1 MIGPESPYQIL
12 FEPVPIGPVTAPNR
26 FFQVAHCNGL
36 GHRFP
41 KSLAALRGMKAE
53 GGWGVV
59 CTEEVEIHHTSDLSP
74 FHEGRL
80 WNDDDIHGLK
90 IMVEAVHQHQSLA
103 AIELVYSGMNST
115 NLYSRVPPMGPRSMG
130 ISGGCG
136 FDPVQSR
143 RMDKEDIRNVRRWH
157 RNAALRAKQA
167 GFDIIYCYAG
177 HGLTLPMQFMMR
189 RYNDRTDEYGG
200 SLENR
205 VRFFREII
213 EETKDAVGDRCAVA
227 VRFAVDELLGDYGI
241 TSEGEGHDIVAM
253 LAELPDLWDVNIS
266 GWTNDS
272 ATSRFAKEGYQ
283 ERYTAFVK
291 KLTTKPVVGVGRY
304 TSPDSMVSAVKR
316 GVLDFIGAAR
326 PSIAD
331 PFLPNK
337 IKNGQL
343 EDIRE
348 CIGCNICVAGDM
360 KVVPIRCT
368 QNPTMGEEWRRGWHP
383 EKISAKKSNKPILV
397 IGGGPAGLECA
408 RALGQRGYD
417 VTLTDSR
424 REIGGR
430 VLRESALPGL
440 SEWRRVAEWRL
451 AKPQSRDNVQM
462 FPGSTMSVQDVLD
475 TGIRDVIVATGCHYR
490 RDGIGR
496 TIHSPIPGHDLAE
509 VFTPDDLMD
518 GKRPRGKVLIY
529 DDDHFYMGGVLA
541 ELLATQGCDVTV
553 VTAAPQISYW
563 TQFTLEQEKIE
574 KKLLGLGVRF
584 LTRHTPQAI
593 YQHAVALECA
603 ITGAITSVERDGVVL
618 VTDRKPHDTLYQQ
631 LKPHLEAG
639 TLNSLKIIG
648 DAEAPSTIAQA
659 VYAGHLAAREF
670 DEIINPDLTPFK
682 LERPLYGHDFFA
694 DKVRTQ
700 IS

>member
-1 MIGPESPYQIL
+1 MGPTLHRTSVIPDWAASMDQRYKILFDKVKIGPIE
-12 FEPVPIGPVTAPNR
+12 APNR
-26 FFQVAHCNGL
+26 FYQVAHCNGM

-41 KSLAALRGMKAE
+41 KSLARLRGVKAE

-59 CTEEVEIHHTSDLSP
+59 CTEEVEIHHTSDLAP

-80 WNDDDIHGLK
+80 WNDDDMAGLRL
-90 IMVEAVHQHQSLA
+90 MADAVHEHGSLA

-115 NLYSRVPPMGPRSMG
+115 NLYSRLPPMGPRSMG

-136 FDPVQSR
+136 YDPVQSR

-157 RNAALRAKQA
+157 RNAAIRAKKS
-167 GFDIIYCYAG
+167 GFNIIYCYAG

-213 EETKDAVGDRCAVA
+213 EETKNAVGDTCAVA
-227 VRFAVDELLGDYGI
+227 VRFAVDELLGAEGI
-241 TSEGEGHDIVAM
+241 THQGEGHDIVAM

-266 GWTNDS
+266 GWSNDS
-272 ATSRFAKEGYQ
+272 ATSRFEKEGYQ

-337 IKNGQL
+337 IKENRL
-343 EDIRE
+343 DDIRE
-348 CIGCNICVAGDM
+348 CIGCNICAAADM

-383 EKISAKKSNKPILV
+383 ENIAPKKSDKNILIV
-397 IGGGPAGLECA
+397 GAGAAGLECA
-408 RALGQRGYD
+408 RALGQRGYP
-417 VTLTDSR
+417 VTLVDANI
-424 REIGGR
+424 ELGGR
-430 VLRESALPGL
+430 VLREAKLPGL

-451 AKPQSRDNVQM
+451 STPQRRDNVQM
-462 FPGSTMSVQDVLD
+462 FPASHMTASDVLD
-475 TGIRDVIVATGCHYR
+475 TGIRDVIIATGATYR

-496 TIHSPIPGHDLAE
+496 TIHAAIPGHDTQHI
-509 VFTPDDLMD
+509 FTPDDVMD
-518 GKRPRGKVLIY
+518 GVFPAGKVVIY
-529 DDDHFYMGGVLA
+529 DDDHFYMAGVLA
-541 ELLATQGCDVTV
+541 ELLASRNCDVTL
-553 VTAAPQISYW
+553 VTPSPMISYW
-563 TQFTLEQEKIE
+563 TQFTLEQEKIQARLA
-574 KKLLGLGVRF
+574 KMGVKF
-584 LTRHTPQAI
+584 LIRRSLTEI
-593 YQHAVALECA
+593 KD
-603 ITGAITSVERDGVVL
+603 TSVTARCSVTGQETTLERDSVLL
-618 VTDRKPHDTLYQQ
+618 VTDRVPNDHLYKE
-631 LKPHLEAG
+631 LLPALESG
-639 TLNSLKIIG
+639 RLDSLRIIG
-648 DAEAPSTIAQA
+648 DAEAPATIAQA
-659 VYAGHLAAREF
+659 VFAGHLAAREF
-670 DEIINPDLTPFK
+670 DETIDPSATPFK
-682 LERPLYGHDFFA
+682 VER
-694 DKVRTQ
+694 
-700 IS
+700 